1 MNYSKLTKKLFLSF
15 SILGLLLNA
24 EPSKSAE
31 WEENPQI
38 VSCTTG
44 HTNMS
49 DSAIGA
55 DHSKPFSIVS
65 SAYNPHKACLQTP
78 EGYKITLFNIG
89 MCTSNPFNDN
99 NDSTNFAFN
108 EENGCVWTMESSSG
122 TEIDLGENLNQAI
135 SLPSAST
142 RPPSGTYKHFVIV
155 MNPNIKLK
163 GSYTTTDATNGGTFY
178 TKPASSSVDTEG
190 EFDSSLSS
198 SQFFTA
204 EFSDELGFNN
214 RGECSYSYQ
223 RTISSGS
230 NQGVIRAVLTN
241 DALETKTTCSG
252 VTKLVGDFKATTP
265 LVIADDTNG
274 LEIQF
279 SITGAGLH
287 VEGGGGGAE
296 EGFTCNN
303 PDPLICHPRASY
315 DQPIYGYAGD
325 FQPVFTKF

>member
-1 MNYSKLTKKLFLSF
+1 MNYSKLSKKLFLSF

-44 HTNMS
+44 HLNMS
-49 DSAIGA
+49 DSAVGA

-99 NDSTNFAFN
+99 NDSVDLAFT
-108 EENGCVWTMESSSG
+108 ESNGCVWTMESSSG
-122 TEIDLGENLNQAI
+122 TEIDLGANLNQAI

-163 GSYTTTDATNGGTFY
+163 GSYTTTDPTTLRADTTNNDLPMLLISLLDVPYDSYITSY
-178 TKPASSSVDTEG
+178 TITTIIGQTPQITYSSKDRSSRRNFNLYKLIHFCRVGSDVEIFLSRPA
-190 EFDSSLSS
+190 
-198 SQFFTA
+198 
-204 EFSDELGFNN
+204 
-214 RGECSYSYQ
+214 RK
-223 RTISSGS
+223 R
-230 NQGVIRAVLTN
+230 
-241 DALETKTTCSG
+241 KT
-252 VTKLVGDFKATTP
+252 L
-265 LVIADDTNG
+265 
-274 LEIQF
+274 
-279 SITGAGLH
+279 
-287 VEGGGGGAE
+287 
-296 EGFTCNN
+296 
-303 PDPLICHPRASY
+303 
-315 DQPIYGYAGD
+315 
-325 FQPVFTKF
+325 